1 MKKEDVIEM
10 EEWKERVNQDISE
23 LKRGQ
28 SELFGDK
35 RRIEKDI
42 QDLKISDML
51 QDKEITSLKEALNA
65 IKDDTTWIR
74 RRITGALITAVI
86 TAVVGGIIAVAI
98 SQIYGG

>member
-1 MKKEDVIEM
+1 VREDVADM
-10 EEWKERVNQDISE
+10 EEWRSRTDQNISE

-28 SELFGDK
+28 SELFSDK

-42 QDLKISDML
+42 QDLQISDKL
-51 QDKEITSLKEALNA
+51 QDKEISGIKESIND

-86 TAVVGGIIAVAI
+86 TAVVGGLAAIAI
-98 SQIYGG
+98 TQIYGG

>member
-1 MKKEDVIEM
+1 MREDVADM
-10 EEWKERVNQDISE
+10 EEWRSRTDQNISE

-28 SELFGDK
+28 SELFSDK

-42 QDLKISDML
+42 QDLQISDKL
-51 QDKEITSLKEALNA
+51 QDKEISGIKESIND

-86 TAVVGGIIAVAI
+86 TAVVGGLAAIAI
-98 SQIYGG
+98 TQIYGG